1 LTDTPNAEEDYIVP
15 RSRFDELAALAEE
28 NDGLVTADHARH
40 AGFTDSV
47 LARLVQRGR
56 IERTS
61 RGVYRVP
68 YLTPGRFSQYQEA
81 VLWAKANRGPAH
93 VAISHMT
100 ALAAYEISDAN
111 PHSIHITV
119 PKTARLRRQRAKGI
133 VVHREDLMPE
143 DITIHEGMPLTT
155 IARTIADLLKSGERI
170 DLIRQAIS
178 DARREGFIQESEAR
192 KLRRRVEE
200 HLKSIR
206 TANSKME
213 PAIT

>member
-1 LTDTPNAEEDYIVP
+1 MP
-15 RSRFDELAALAEE
+15 RSRFAELVSLAGES
-28 NDGLVTADHARH
+28 DGLVTADHARQ

-68 YLTPGRFSQYQEA
+68 YLTPGRLSQYREA
-81 VLWAKANRGPAH
+81 VLWARANRGPEQ
-93 VAISHMT
+93 VAISHTT

-119 PKTARLRRQRAKGI
+119 PRAARFRRQKPKGI
-133 VVHREDLMPE
+133 VVHHEDLVTEEITVHEQMP
-143 DITIHEGMPLTT
+143 ITT
-155 IARTIADLLKSGERI
+155 IARTVADLLKSGERI

-192 KLRRRVEE
+192 RLRRRAEKAVR
-200 HLKSIR
+200 R
-206 TANSKME
+206 T
-213 PAIT
+213 P

>member
-1 LTDTPNAEEDYIVP
+1 VP
-15 RSRFDELAALAEE
+15 QSRFAELVALAEE
-28 NDGLVTADHARH
+28 NDGLVAADYARR

-68 YLTPGRFSQYQEA
+68 YLTPGRFSQYREA
-81 VLWAKANRGPAH
+81 VLWARANRGPAQ
-93 VAISHMT
+93 VAISHAT

-111 PHSIHITV
+111 PHSIHIIV
-119 PKTARLRRQRAKGI
+119 PRAARLRRQNPRGI
-133 VVHREDLMPE
+133 VVHHEDLMTE
-143 DITIHEGMPLTT
+143 DITIHEGMPITT
-155 IARTIADLLKSGERI
+155 IARTVEDLLKSGERI

-178 DARREGFIQESEAR
+178 DARRGGFIQASEAR

-200 HLKSIR
+200 PLLR
-206 TANSKME
+206 T
-213 PAIT
+213 P